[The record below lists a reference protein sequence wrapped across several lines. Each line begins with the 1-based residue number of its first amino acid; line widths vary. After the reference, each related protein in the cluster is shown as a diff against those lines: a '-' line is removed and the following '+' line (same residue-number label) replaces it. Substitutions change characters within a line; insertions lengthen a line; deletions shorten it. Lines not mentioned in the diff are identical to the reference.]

1 MYSFA
6 VFVLFLYVV
15 DVLAMFYFG
24 IHCYVMLYLYLKN
37 PEKCSSSSSLSQPD
51 AASGHKESKDMQE
64 YPHVTVQLPMFN
76 EYYVAGRLIDSVAS
90 LDYPKDKL
98 EIQVLDDSTDEC
110 RLLVQ
115 KKVAHYQSLG
125 FNIHH
130 IHRKNREGH
139 KAGALKMG
147 LEKAKGEFIAIFD
160 ADFIPMPQFLRKTV
174 PFFYTDD
181 TIGMVQAR
189 WGHVNDDYSS
199 LTKAQSIGVDGHFM
213 IEQVARNASDLWMN
227 FNGTAGIWRKT
238 CIMDAGNWHYD
249 TLTEDFDLSYRAEL
263 RGWKFKYLSDVLC
276 PAELPATVTAF
287 KSQQF
292 RWCKGSIQ
300 TAVKL
305 IPRIL
310 RSKEAFK
317 VKVEAVTHLLNYSV
331 HPLIYLNILLTM
343 PVVYFQS
350 KLFDAPLYFMLPLM
364 FILGLATMGPIVFYA
379 VSQKHLYA
387 DWRRRLR
394 FLPVLSMIGSGISLS
409 NTKAWLE
416 GIMGKQS
423 SFVRTPKMG
432 ITSQEDH
439 HSLKEKN
446 RYNHPRVDFVT
457 ILELFTILYI
467 LGTILY
473 SIHLGKW
480 VVIPYLLIYFFGFFY
495 VNFLSFSDYFRGIF
509 RSKTLQRR
517 NL

>member
-1 MYSFA
+1 
-6 VFVLFLYVV
+6 
-15 DVLAMFYFG
+15 
-24 IHCYVMLYLYLKN
+24 
-37 PEKCSSSSSLSQPD
+37 
-51 AASGHKESKDMQE
+51 
-64 YPHVTVQLPMFN
+64 
-76 EYYVAGRLIDSVAS
+76 
-90 LDYPKDKL
+90 
-98 EIQVLDDSTDEC
+98 
-110 RLLVQ
+110 
-115 KKVAHYQSLG
+115 
-125 FNIHH
+125 
-130 IHRKNREGH
+130 
-139 KAGALKMG
+139 
-147 LEKAKGEFIAIFD
+147 
-160 ADFIPMPQFLRKTV
+160 
-174 PFFYTDD
+174 
-181 TIGMVQAR
+181 MVQAR

-310 RSKEAFK
+310 RSKEPLK

-364 FILGLATMGPIVFYA
+364 IILGLATMGPIVFYA

-409 NTKAWLE
+409 NTKPGWKASWKA
-416 GIMGKQS
+416 I
-423 SFVRTPKMG
+423 
-432 ITSQEDH
+432 
-439 HSLKEKN
+439 
-446 RYNHPRVDFVT
+446 
-457 ILELFTILYI
+457 
-467 LGTILY
+467 
-473 SIHLGKW
+473 
-480 VVIPYLLIYFFGFFY
+480 
-495 VNFLSFSDYFRGIF
+495 FLCE
-509 RSKTLQRR
+509 
-517 NL
+517 NA